1 MGKNK
6 LTSTNKVI
14 NSELSNRQDRRKKKK
29 VSTRNIIIE
38 KKKKKKDTINML
50 GHKFKFSQIFWMF

>member
-14 NSELSNRQDRRKKKK
+14 NSELTKRQNRRKKKK
-29 VSTRNIIIE
+29 
-38 KKKKKKDTINML
+38 KKKSVLET
-50 GHKFKFSQIFWMF
+50 